1 MIDVNK
7 ITSTLAKL
15 PDAQLQQYAQMHK
28 ADPYIMSLAMS
39 ESNRRKEVRAASQ
52 APARQE
58 QPKVVDQGIA
68 AMAPQ
73 PAPQQRAQAMPE
85 DQGIGQLNAGNM
97 NFAGG
102 GIIAFADGG
111 DVERYRYGGMPKPTS
126 MMGDI
131 PGFVAG
137 TGNFIPQPGQPEEE
151 PYLRKLYRQMAEQAE
166 VSRAAEARRRVAEGR
181 AAPSDAIAPLANP
194 AQDMAQF
201 DAASN
206 LYMTERAGKQATD
219 ATAAAAAVA
228 AAKTGAERPPA
239 PRREPAAP
247 SLAAPSYAGLDP
259 AAMMRKEM
267 ELAGKQP
274 HPQAKELEEIG
285 KAKVTAKEA
294 EVTGLEA
301 IQQKYNDIFKGRK
314 ERLDTKEGE
323 IAKMGDQSLGLALLQ
338 AGAAMMS
345 TPGGIGAAVGKGIDV
360 GSKQYV
366 AGLDK
371 LNAAKDKLS
380 DARDRMEEIDAQRG
394 EMSARELFKA
404 RNEVKNT
411 QIGAKEDMVK
421 ALMQRDNINRE
432 TALKMVDNQI
442 KLGISQL
449 EQQSQTAQTGARIAS
464 AERIAA
470 MPSAQVQMITTLG
483 GGNFNKGYE
492 IYKQEASVPR
502 LYESY
507 TKMASD
513 PLKGADFQAKYP
525 TFETYMA
532 GSGMLGGGK
541 SGILDIPDT
550 AAPAGPVRPRG

>member
-15 PDAQLQQYAQMHK
+15 PDVQLQQYAQMHK

-39 ESNRRKEVRAASQ
+39 ESNRRKEMRAASQ
-52 APARQE
+52 APAQQE

-68 AMAPQ
+68 EMAQQQAAQ
-73 PAPQQRAQAMPE
+73 PAQAMPE
-85 DQGIGQLNAGNM
+85 DQGIAQIPAGNM

-111 DVERYRYGGMPKPTS
+111 DVERYQYGGMPPRSS

-137 TGNFIPQPGQPEEE
+137 TGNFIPQQGAPEEE
-151 PYLRKLYRQMAEQAE
+151 PYLRKLYREMAEQAE
-166 VSRAAEARRRVAEGR
+166 AARGSEARRRVSEGR
-181 AAPSDAIAPLANP
+181 AAPSVSSAPLANP

-206 LYMTERAGKQATD
+206 LYMTERAAKQ
-219 ATAAAAAVA
+219 A
-228 AAKTGAERPPA
+228 AAKPETGQAPPA
-239 PRREPAAP
+239 LAPAPSPRPGAAP
-247 SLAAPSYAGLDP
+247 RPAPGLSVPSYAGLDP

-267 ELAGKQP
+267 EAAGKLP
-274 HPQAKELEEIG
+274 DPYATERKEIGEAKVKAKEE
-285 KAKVTAKEA
+285 

-301 IQQKYNDIFKGRK
+301 IQQKYNDIFKGKK
-314 ERLDTKEGE
+314 ERMDTKEAE

-345 TPGGIGAAVGKGIDV
+345 TPGGIGAAIGKGVDV

-404 RNEVKNT
+404 RNAVKST
-411 QIGAKEDMVK
+411 QIDAKEDMVK

-432 TALKMVDNQI
+432 TALKMVDGQI
-442 KLGISQL
+442 KIGLSQIEQQGQTARTQAQIAATTAAGGRNAQL
-449 EQQSQTAQTGARIAS
+449 EMLQAVQADPKLAAVYKSLHGKGEDVMGQYTDFLKANPTLAMDPK
-464 AERIAA
+464 AA
-470 MPSAQVQMITTLG
+470 MTQFLMTKSAFQQLG
-483 GGNFNKGYE
+483 G
-492 IYKQEASVPR
+492 S
-502 LYESY
+502 
-507 TKMASD
+507 
-513 PLKGADFQAKYP
+513 P
-525 TFETYMA
+525 TVTDKPT
-532 GSGMLGGGK
+532 GK
-541 SGILDIPDT
+541 
-550 AAPAGPVRPRG
+550 VRN